1 MIGCF
6 PCRDRYKAVRAN
18 SIDAVDLPEI
28 PPWAED
34 EVSAFLTRLRAQR
47 DLSPHTIEAYRGD
60 LAQFFDYCT
69 RSDLS
74 SISHVRRAHARRYLA
89 HLAELGYSKRTM
101 TRKTS
106 AVRSFYNDAGRRG
119 ETSVNPFDGVSRPK
133 LDRPLPHALTT
144 RTVIHAIEAIDT
156 GSPAG
161 LRDRALV
168 DTLYSTG
175 LRISELASLG
185 VDDVGG
191 DILTVTGKGRKT
203 RRVPIGRPAQESIA
217 RYVSDGRPA
226 LAGADVGKA
235 LWVGV
240 RGGRLGV
247 RGIRRVVRK
256 HVATFPHA
264 LRHSFATHLLEGGA
278 DLRTVQDLLGHTDL
292 ATTQIYTAVTRQ
304 HLRGTY
310 DRSHPRA

>member
-1 MIGCF
+1 MGED
-6 PCRDRYKAVRAN
+6 PDAN
-18 SIDAVDLPEI
+18 SIEGVSLPNVPQWAKSPVDG
-28 PPWAED
+28 
-34 EVSAFLTRLRAQR
+34 FLTRMRDQR
-47 DLSPHTIEAYRGD
+47 DLSPHTLEAYRRD
-60 LAQFFDYCT
+60 LAQFFAYCDEEGV
-69 RSDLS
+69 RS
-74 SISHVRRAHARRYLA
+74 VETVERQHARRYLA
-89 HLAELGYSKRTM
+89 ALSSGGYSKRSM
-101 TRKTS
+101 TRKAS

-119 ETSVNPFDGVSRPK
+119 SAVTNPFEGVSRPR
-133 LDRPLPHALTT
+133 LDKPLPHALPT
-144 RTVIHAIEAIDT
+144 RTVIHAIESIDAST
-156 GSPAG
+156 PEG

-175 LRISELASLG
+175 LRISELASLT

-191 DILTVTGKGRKT
+191 DMVTVLGKGRKT
-203 RRVPIGRPAQESIA
+203 RRIPIGRPAQESVRRYLSEA
-217 RYVSDGRPA
+217 RPK
-226 LAGADVGKA
+226 LAATDAGTA
-235 LWVGV
+235 LWVGI
-240 RGGRLGV
+240 RGGRLDS

-256 HVATFPHA
+256 RVASFPHA